1 MLASSVESVSE
12 QPELLA
18 SSLQEL
24 EDKGWKNHPYPSRA
38 HICLIPLVILA
49 LQS

>member
-1 MLASSVESVSE
+1 MLANSVESVSE

-18 SSLQEL
+18 SSLQEP
-24 EDKGWKNHPYPSRA
+24 EETDWKKYPNPSPA
-38 HICLIPLVILA
+38 PTCLIPHGILA

>member
-18 SSLQEL
+18 SSLQEP
-24 EDKGWKNHPYPSRA
+24 EETGWRKHPY
-38 HICLIPLVILA
+38 LLVPRGILA
-49 LQS
+49 LQA